1 MEEMDFDFV
10 TLTLP
15 NIESR
20 FRKGKRESRS
30 VRIERVVRPF
40 VERLATKHPQWRFV
54 SQHHWNCTDHETK
67 EEYSEAHSFS
77 VYSGKELLGEIS
89 TDRGRGGIKAFTM
102 TNERIRKIR
111 ERGSDTRTK
120 DLDKAIKIFGKMF
133 GARTMDERLN
143 EVLSD
148 VSSTIQM
155 VHSDRQYEFAKAY
168 GTVSSGLQEY
178 VVKNLDTLADT
189 AVAAG
194 VPQDAIDALPSAH
207 AEYQTTKE
215 ILSCLQKKQG
225 DVVLIH
231 GSDYA
236 VTNIDEANKETK
248 LYSTD
253 TLPLHIKRGV
263 GMLKLVEDKH
273 FISGVGVKLTS
284 ASFFIIPEATNG

>member
-30 VRIERVVRPF
+30 VRIERVVQPF

-120 DLDKAIKIFGKMF
+120 DLEKAIKIFGKMF
-133 GARTMDERLN
+133 GARTMDERLD

-155 VHSDRQYEFAKAY
+155 VHSDRQYEFAKVYDKVAF
-168 GTVSSGLQEY
+168 GLQEY

-189 AVAAG
+189 VLAAG
-194 VPQDAIDALPSAH
+194 VPKEIIEAMPSAH
-207 AEYQTTKE
+207 AEFQTTKE
-215 ILSCLQKKQG
+215 VLSCLQKKQG

-236 VTNIDEANKETK
+236 VTNIDEANRETK

-263 GMLKLVEDKH
+263 GMLKLVEDRH